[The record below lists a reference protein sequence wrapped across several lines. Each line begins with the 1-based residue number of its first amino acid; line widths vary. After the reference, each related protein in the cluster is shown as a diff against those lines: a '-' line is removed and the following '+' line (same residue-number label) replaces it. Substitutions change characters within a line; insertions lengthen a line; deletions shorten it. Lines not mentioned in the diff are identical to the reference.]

1 MSKFD
6 RFLSAAVLGL
16 LAPLALFLLFWWGS
30 IPFAEGDSAIMLFAL
45 IGLAAGAVIDLT
57 VLRKFI
63 RRLFYLPAA
72 ALVGV
77 GLFYSVMVYGFFMG
91 FPLFNS
97 VVGIVFCYIAAK
109 RCALMKLPQAEAKKN
124 AGRFT
129 LFYLV
134 VLAILCVIT
143 AILSLGEPSIAAQVK
158 GMLGLP
164 FEVTMGMIWALILIG
179 GTLLV
184 LFQFFTTRLVAD
196 IVLKR
201 VYEGKA

>member
-16 LAPLALFLLFWWGS
+16 LAPLSLFLLFWWGS
-30 IPFAEGDSAIMLFAL
+30 IPFVENDSAILLFAL
-45 IGLAAGAVIDLT
+45 IGLAAGAAVDLT
-57 VLRKFI
+57 LLRKFI
-63 RRLFYLPAA
+63 RRLFLLPPP
-72 ALVGV
+72 ALVCV

-109 RCALMKLPQAEAKKN
+109 RCAVLKMPQAQAKKS
-124 AGRFT
+124 AGRFN
-129 LFYLV
+129 LFYLG
-134 VLAILCVIT
+134 VLVFLCVAT
-143 AILSLGEPSIAAQVK
+143 AFLALGEPSITAQVK

-164 FEVTMGMIWALILIG
+164 FEVTMGMIWALILVG

-184 LFQFFTTRLVAD
+184 LFQYFTTRLIAD
-196 IVLKR
+196 VVLKR
-201 VYEGKA
+201 ACEGKT

>member
-16 LAPLALFLLFWWGS
+16 LAPLGLFLLFWWGS
-30 IPFAEGDSAIMLFAL
+30 IPFVREDSAIMILAL

-57 VLRKFI
+57 VLKKFI
-63 RRLFYLPAA
+63 GRLFLLPVP
-72 ALVGV
+72 ALVCI

-97 VVGIVFCYIAAK
+97 VVGIVFCYIAVK
-109 RCALMKLPQAEAKKN
+109 RSVIQKRPLPEAQRS
-124 AGRFT
+124 AGRFGI
-129 LFYLV
+129 FYLA
-134 VLAILCVIT
+134 VLAIFCVAT
-143 AILSLGEPSIAAQVK
+143 AFLALGEPSITAEVK

-164 FEVTMGMIWALILIG
+164 FEVTMGMIWALILAG

-184 LFQFFTTRLVAD
+184 LFQFFTTRLIAD

-201 VYEGKA
+201 AYEGKT

>member
-6 RFLSAAVLGL
+6 RFLSAAILGL
-16 LAPLALFLLFWWGS
+16 IAPLALFLLFWWGS
-30 IPFAEGDSAIMLFAL
+30 IPFSQDDSIMLFAL
-45 IGLAAGAVIDLT
+45 IGLAAGVAVDLT
-57 VLRKFI
+57 ALKKFT

-72 ALVGV
+72 ALVCI
-77 GLFYSVMVYGFFMG
+77 GLFYTVMVYGFFMG

-109 RCALMKLPQAEAKKN
+109 RCVLINLPQKEAKKST
-124 AGRFT
+124 GRFNV
-129 LFYLV
+129 FYFSV
-134 VLAILCVIT
+134 IISLCVIT

-201 VYEGKA
+201 AYEGKT